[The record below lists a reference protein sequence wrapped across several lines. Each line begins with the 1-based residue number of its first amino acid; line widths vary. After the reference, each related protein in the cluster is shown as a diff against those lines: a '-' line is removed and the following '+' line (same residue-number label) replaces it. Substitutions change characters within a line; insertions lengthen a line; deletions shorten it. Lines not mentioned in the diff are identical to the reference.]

1 MAFDDIIL
9 HDLGGVKTFT
19 LEELTEGWQFTAAC
33 GIGEVSGSM
42 KPTIP
47 FTYGVVCFDTP
58 VDGKTFCDDA
68 QLVAAYV
75 EAFEGYNP
83 FIGKDGAEWA
93 KRHTAPGDR
102 TFDFDTGP
110 LPTVKPRSK
119 EAAERYLFEHGIF
132 HPGTPV

>member
-9 HDLGGVKTFT
+9 HDVKGVYDFSLTKDECGWTFT
-19 LEELTEGWQFTAAC
+19 ARC
-33 GIGEVSGSM
+33 GIGILTGGF
-42 KPTIP
+42 KPTVP
-47 FTYGVVCFDTP
+47 FTKGVVCFDEP
-58 VDGKTFCDDA
+58 VGGKTLCDDA

-93 KRHTAPGDR
+93 RRHTAPGDR
-102 TFDFDTGP
+102 TFSFDEGP
-110 LPTVKPRSK
+110 LMSVKPRSK
-119 EAAERYLFEHGIF
+119 EDAERYLFEHGIF